1 VRQAVTPLLPHARGR
16 LSEWVIER
24 LNSSPGDPSEP
35 YALPALDDDPMFGD
49 DFHLALYICYELHYR
64 GFAGVDDGWEWDPS
78 VLVFRSSLEKAFTAA
93 LREAEVVGELSPDE
107 VVNQLRSLAETETS
121 PSITRYIASEA
132 TRNNVKELL
141 IHRSVYHLKEA
152 DPHTWAIPRLSGKP
166 KVALAEIQ
174 SDEYGSGRPDR
185 LHAQLFADSMVAL
198 GLDPSYGAY
207 VDVVPGLT
215 LGALNLMTMFGLH
228 RRWRGAVAGH
238 LALFEMTSSEP
249 NRRLGDG
256 LRRLGYGADATAFFD
271 EHVEA
276 DSVHE
281 VIALHDLAGALA
293 QTEPI
298 VAGDIVFGA
307 RCLQRFDEASAKQLV
322 GSWINGTSSLLDT
335 ARVGSVPTT

>member
-1 VRQAVTPLLPHARGR
+1 
-16 LSEWVIER
+16 
-24 LNSSPGDPSEP
+24 
-35 YALPALDDDPMFGD
+35 MFGD
-49 DFHLALYICYELHYR
+49 DFHLALYVCYELYYR
-64 GFAGVDDGWEWDPS
+64 GFDGVDEAWEWEPS
-78 VLVFRSSLEKAFTAA
+78 LLAFRHSLESAFTTS
-93 LREAEVVGELSPDE
+93 LQEAVVVGAVMPDEVVGEL
-107 VVNQLRSLAETETS
+107 RSLSEAETS
-121 PSITRYIASEA
+121 PSITRYVARQA
-132 TRNNVKELL
+132 TRENVKELL

-185 LHAQLFADSMVAL
+185 LHAQLFADSMEAL

-207 VDVVPGLT
+207 VNVVPGVT
-215 LGALNLMTMFGLH
+215 LASLNLMSMFGLH

-256 LRRLGYGADATAFFD
+256 LRRLGYGPDATAFFD

-281 VIALHDLAGALA
+281 IIALHDLAGALA
-293 QTEPI
+293 QSEPVI
-298 VAGDIVFGA
+298 AGDIVFGA
-307 RCLQRFDEASAKQLV
+307 RCLRSFDEASAKRLV
-322 GSWINGTSSLLDT
+322 GAWTNVKSSLLDS
-335 ARVGSVPTT
+335 ARVGSVPTS

>member
-1 VRQAVTPLLPHARGR
+1 VRQAVTPLLPDARGR
-16 LSEWVIER
+16 LSEWIIER
-24 LNSSPGDPSEP
+24 LNSSPGEPVRP
-35 YALPALDDDPMFGD
+35 YALPPLDDDPMFGD
-49 DFHLALYICYELHYR
+49 DFHLALYVCYELHYR
-64 GFAGVDDGWEWDPS
+64 GFQGVDERWEWDPS
-78 VLVFRSSLEKAFTAA
+78 VLAFRSSLEKAFTAA
-93 LREAEVVGELSPDE
+93 LQETVVVGRVMPDE
-107 VVNQLRSLAETETS
+107 VVIQLRSLSEAESS
-121 PSITRYIASEA
+121 PSITRYVAARA
-132 TRNNVKELL
+132 TRDNVKELL

-198 GLDPSYGAY
+198 GLDPSYGTY
-207 VDVVPGLT
+207 VNVVPGVT
-215 LGALNLMTMFGLH
+215 LGALNLMSMFGLH

-256 LRRLGYGADATAFFD
+256 LRRLGYGPDATAFFD

-281 VIALHDLAGALA
+281 VIALHDLAGTLA
-293 QTEPI
+293 QSEPV

-307 RCLQRFDEASAKQLV
+307 GCLQRFDEASAERLV
-322 GSWINGTSSLLDT
+322 GAWTDGRSSLLDD
-335 ARVGSVPTT
+335 ARVGPVPTT

>member
-1 VRQAVTPLLPHARGR
+1 VRQAVTPLLPDARGR

-24 LNSSPGDPSEP
+24 LESSPGDPAP
-35 YALPALDDDPMFGD
+35 HGALPPLDDDPMFGD

-64 GFAGVDDGWEWDPS
+64 GFDGVDGGWEWDPS
-78 VLVFRSSLEKAFTAA
+78 LLTFRRSLERAFTASLHESVPVA
-93 LREAEVVGELSPDE
+93 AVMPDQ
-107 VVNQLRSLAETETS
+107 VVNELRSLSEMETS
-121 PSITRYIASEA
+121 PSITRYVARQA
-132 TRNNVKELL
+132 TRDNVKELL
-141 IHRSVYHLKEA
+141 IHRSIYHLKEA

-198 GLDPSYGAY
+198 GLDPTYGAH
-207 VDVVPGLT
+207 VNAVPGVT
-215 LGALNLMTMFGLH
+215 LGALNLMSMFGLH
-228 RRWRGAVAGH
+228 RRWRGAVTGH

-256 LRRLGYGADATAFFD
+256 LRRLGYGPDATAFFD

-281 VIALHDLAGALA
+281 VIALYDLAGALA
-293 QTEPI
+293 LSEPVI
-298 VAGDIVFGA
+298 AGDIVFGA
-307 RCLQRFDEASAKQLV
+307 RCLQRFDEASATYLV
-322 GSWINGTSSLLDT
+322 GAWTNGTSSLFDK
-335 ARVGSVPTT
+335 ARVGPVPTG